1 MNYNEFAESIK
12 TKYPQYKDMDNKD
25 LAERMIAKYPQYKD
39 ITFDTPAE
47 EKKGI
52 DLTPSGAYKKV
63 VAGAVAP
70 LRAAIYKESIPEA
83 YKTGMEK
90 LEEFKP
96 AGGTADFI
104 FDTAVYSRLPMLKG
118 ASTAGKVGA
127 FAGNAAIQGGLPG
140 LLEGAKEGE
149 ALEGAGAGTGIAA
162 GVQGALNAIPG
173 VGRSVTQA
181 LNNPRFQK
189 GVANTLEA
197 FTSVPSD
204 YSKLALEKEL
214 AGNSIFNGAFDA
226 DTAYIPIER
235 KLREAKAML
244 PTKEGFAQ
252 EYNRLGKQALEGMNA
267 IKEQA
272 GAKINE
278 VLQGLDVT
286 PTDISGLRN
295 SISSTLKGFARGGEI
310 NPANIRA
317 NKEIDLINNMLGMK
331 SKQEIGE
338 ELANYAKNNTIANAL
353 DNPEYNKEAMDIAF
367 DALSQATG
375 KDKQWLKSQ
384 LNAKFPQL
392 STQKRQEFI
401 ENLLEGAD
409 DKIDNIDPKWANYFP
424 ELNWKNIQE
433 EGNGVDVARK
443 LFDRIINKDFRN
455 AEHIIT
461 PMDEAVQEAGQKY
474 NKMLGNLA
482 QKADK
487 YSQTS
492 SINQFDEAIKNL
504 PPELQEEFVL
514 KYAKDLD
521 NIENITNKKLKPI
534 DLHNIKETLYDMA
547 NYETAGG
554 IRNDVLKRSAN
565 QVNNFLRSK
574 FPQYQAPNDMYS
586 LIMDVERGLDGA
598 NTIASKIKGIG
609 SEANLLSGLD
619 DRLKNIDTLLPEG
632 NKFYKQAQDVI
643 KSENE
648 INAIKNA
655 IGKQYERNPRLLANR
670 TDEAFENAIND
681 LQKKTGV
688 NFMDDLQKLRAREAF
703 EKWFPGQ
710 GGGSGSSQGFGN
722 LLRTAIIGGTPTAA
736 ALTQNP
742 VALLGLG
749 AVSPKFAGKATIQN
763 LGKLQ
768 QAVQGWQNLVPEN
781 IQKLLTPALVQ
792 LGVGK

>member
-52 DLTPSGAYKKV
+52 DLTPSGVYKKV

-83 YKTGMEK
+83 YQTGIER

-96 AGGTADFI
+96 AKGAGDFI

-118 ASTAGKVGA
+118 ANTAGKVGA
-127 FAGNAAIQGGLPG
+127 FAGNAAIQGGVPG
-140 LLEGAKEGE
+140 LLEGAKEGN
-149 ALEGAGAGTGIAA
+149 ALESAGVGTGIAA

-173 VGRSVTQA
+173 VGRAVTQT

-214 AGNSIFNGAFDA
+214 AGNSIFKGAFDA

-244 PTKEGFAQ
+244 PTSADFGN
-252 EYNRLGKQALEGMNA
+252 EYYNLGQKAVQGMENLEQ
-267 IKEQA
+267 QA
-272 GAKINE
+272 GAEINK
-278 VLQGLDVT
+278 VLAPLNNRELKNGGIKNAV
-286 PTDISGLRN
+286 N
-295 SISSTLKGFARGGEI
+295 SIINSYGEGGVYNSAREQAPNVVKFLDDKLSKEGLTL
-310 NPANIRA
+310 
-317 NKEIDLINNMLGMK
+317 IDLHRIKKDLYKMG
-331 SKQEIGE
+331 
-338 ELANYAKNNTIANAL
+338 Y
-353 DNPEYNKEAMDIAF
+353 AF
-367 DALSQATG
+367 DNL
-375 KDKQWLKSQ
+375 KQGTS
-384 LNAKFPQL
+384 A
-392 STQKRQEFI
+392 E
-401 ENLLEGAD
+401 
-409 DKIDNIDPKWANYFP
+409 
-424 ELNWKNIQE
+424 
-433 EGNGVDVARK
+433 VARK
-443 LFDRIINKDFRN
+443 AAEQINNYLRGVS
-455 AEHIIT
+455 
-461 PMDEAVQEAGQKY
+461 P
-474 NKMLGNLA
+474 
-482 QKADK
+482 
-487 YSQTS
+487 S
-492 SINQFDEAIKNL
+492 
-504 PPELQEEFVL
+504 
-514 KYAKDLD
+514 YAR
-521 NIENITNKKLKPI
+521 P
-534 DLHNIKETLYDMA
+534 
-547 NYETAGG
+547 
-554 IRNDVLKRSAN
+554 NDVYSMIIDATNGLKGEGS
-565 QVNNFLRSK
+565 
-574 FPQYQAPNDMYS
+574 
-586 LIMDVERGLDGA
+586 IGG
-598 NTIASKIKGIG
+598 KISEIG
-609 SEANLLSGLD
+609 SAQSAKSGLD
-619 DRLKNIDTLLPEG
+619 QRLQNVDNLLPAE
-632 NKFYKQAQDVI
+632 NKFYKQAQEVI

-681 LQKKTGV
+681 LQKKTGI

-768 QAVQGWQNLVPEN
+768 QAAQGWQNLVPED

-792 LGVGK
+792 LGIGD